1 MRGSLS
7 VSHARSLRTRARAR
21 VTRAREAGTMREI
34 VRARKDGG
42 VSRHVVWVHSAHVHG
57 CKKKKM
63 K

>member
-7 VSHARSLRTRARAR
+7 VSHARSLRTRARE
-21 VTRAREAGTMREI
+21 REAGTMREI